1 MSFGNVF
8 FIVYI
13 VYNSHACYS
22 VFKDLISLRFPST
35 TLKLTT
41 STDHSTF
48 YFSDFVTEFY
58 KIMLRLIDR
67 NSKRVATSELSVLKY
82 ELQCH
87 LWIMK
92 AGLLFFNF
100 NPTWNFLSLINP
112 TRLKCRLFCLQ
123 FFLSSALRTRT

>member
-1 MSFGNVF
+1 MHITQFLKISF
-8 FIVYI
+8 
-13 VYNSHACYS
+13 
-22 VFKDLISLRFPST
+22 RFDFLAT

-92 AGLLFFNF
+92 AGFLFLNF
-100 NPTWNFLSLINP
+100 NPTWNFSSLINP
-112 TRLKCRLFCLQ
+112 TSCI
-123 FFLSSALRTRT
+123 LSNASQALEGGGAFSACPF

>member
-1 MSFGNVF
+1 MHVTQFLKISF
-8 FIVYI
+8 
-13 VYNSHACYS
+13 
-22 VFKDLISLRFPST
+22 RFDFLAT

-100 NPTWNFLSLINP
+100 NPTWNFSSLINP
-112 TRLKCRLFCLQ
+112 TSCILSNSSQALEGGGCVFCLPLLDQ
-123 FFLSSALRTRT
+123 P